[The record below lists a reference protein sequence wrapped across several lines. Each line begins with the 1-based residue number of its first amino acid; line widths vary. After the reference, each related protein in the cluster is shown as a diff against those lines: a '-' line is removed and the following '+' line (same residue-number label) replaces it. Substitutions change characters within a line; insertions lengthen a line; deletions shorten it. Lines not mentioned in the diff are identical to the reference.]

1 MTAPILKTINNANN
15 CHQLGK
21 EENTHTHAQVT
32 GNYRFATANEIILQ
46 SFSQLDNQYKKDY
59 QMSKDQTINLICFNK
74 EKLLEY
80 QAPKVLQQC
89 SNHGTS
95 KQNSN
100 MEREQQ
106 YQPKEDENLFFLRRK
121 KLKEKC
127 NSTCSHLKI
136 ISTYV
141 AGAVEI

>member
-1 MTAPILKTINNANN
+1 MTAPILKTNYNANN
-15 CHQLGK
+15 CHQLGQ
-21 EENTHTHAQVT
+21 EENTHTHAQVAQVT
-32 GNYRFATANEIILQ
+32 GNYKFATANEIILQ

-59 QMSKDQTINLICFNK
+59 QMSKDQTIHLICFNK

-100 MEREQQ
+100 MEREQ
-106 YQPKEDENLFFLRRK
+106 
-121 KLKEKC
+121 
-127 NSTCSHLKI
+127 
-136 ISTYV
+136 
-141 AGAVEI
+141 